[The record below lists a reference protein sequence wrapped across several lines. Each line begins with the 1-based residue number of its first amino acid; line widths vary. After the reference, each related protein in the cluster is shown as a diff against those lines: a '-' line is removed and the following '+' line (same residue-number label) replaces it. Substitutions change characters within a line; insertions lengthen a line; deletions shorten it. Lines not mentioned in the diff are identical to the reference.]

1 MNKKFDFS
9 EIDGGTSD
17 CRKNAGAR
25 PHNRCAEKQL

>member
-9 EIDGGTSD
+9 EIDGALPTAE
-17 CRKNAGAR
+17 KNAGAR